1 MLISDKFYRYYNDTY
16 TPPIDMVFLGLEGN
30 RFKIIM
36 LNQEHIYPNTI
47 YKLGESFDYNQNI
60 LARDILSGR
69 LKRMEDET

>member
-1 MLISDKFYRYYNDTY
+1 
-16 TPPIDMVFLGLEGN
+16 MVFLGLEGN

-47 YKLGESFDYNQNI
+47 YKLGETFDYSQNI
-60 LARDILSGR
+60 LSRLSGR